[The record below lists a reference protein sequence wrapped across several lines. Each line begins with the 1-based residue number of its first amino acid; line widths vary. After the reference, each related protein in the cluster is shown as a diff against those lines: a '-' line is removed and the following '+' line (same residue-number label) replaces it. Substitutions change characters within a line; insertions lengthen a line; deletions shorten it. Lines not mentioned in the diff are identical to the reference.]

1 MNHPRIAIVRLS
13 ALGDI
18 INSAV
23 VLQFI
28 RKHRPEARIDWI
40 TEAQFAPMLQGH
52 PELATVHGIPLK
64 QLKREKRF
72 GLLRDTIAQ
81 LRALGP
87 YDVIIDMQ
95 GLLKSALVARLLG
108 PNVHG
113 FDAASAREGAAA
125 LFYRTKSRIPYEAN
139 IIRRNCD
146 IVAEAL
152 GFTVSDEEL
161 LAKAPALPVG
171 PRPDFLDD
179 VPYIAVV
186 VGASWPSKCY
196 PPAQLA
202 AVCDALP
209 FPCILVW
216 GSEGEHMDAEA
227 IAAETANARVAPKI
241 GLPALRDLIGHAAL
255 TIGGDTGP
263 THLAWALNRPS
274 IVLYGPT
281 TPRMMFETPHNV
293 AVESD
298 SVVDILRIDKTDM
311 SIATIPPASVIQKA
325 KELL

>member
-52 PELATVHGIPLK
+52 PALDRVHGIPLK

-72 GLLRDTIAQ
+72 GLLRDTIVQ

-152 GFTVSDEEL
+152 GFAVSDAEL

-171 PRPDFLDD
+171 PRPGFLEDA
-179 VPYIAVV
+179 PYIAVV

-196 PPAQLA
+196 PPAQLT

-209 FPCILVW
+209 LQCILVW
-216 GSEGEHMDAEA
+216 GSEGERTDAEA
-227 IAAETANARVAPKI
+227 IAAKTPNARVAPKI
-241 GLPALRDLIGHAAL
+241 DLPALRDLIGHAAL

-274 IVLYGPT
+274 VVLYGPT
-281 TPRMMFETPHNV
+281 TPRMMFETPLNV

-298 SVVDILRIDKTDM
+298 SEVDILRIDKTDM
-311 SIATIPPASVIQKA
+311 SIGAIPPASVIQKA